1 MLAYKIK
8 SSIDKN
14 GNVLLRNLPF
24 KDKESVEII
33 ILLEDNNNKN
43 KFSFKLKDRIKR
55 SIGTISSKAI
65 ITDQDLSRDGIY
77 GSDGR

>member
-1 MLAYKIK
+1 MLAYKLR

-14 GNVLLRNLPF
+14 GNLLLRNLPF

-33 ILLEDNNNKN
+33 ILLEEMNNKN
-43 KFSFKLKDRIKR
+43 LSSVKLKDRLKR
-55 SIGTISSKAI
+55 SIGTISSK
-65 ITDQDLSRDGIY
+65 TDVTNQDLSRDNIY

>member
-33 ILLEDNNNKN
+33 ILLEDNNKKN
-43 KFSFKLKDRIKR
+43 QFSQKLKDRIKK
-55 SIGTISSKAI
+55 SIGTISSKAD
-65 ITDQDLSRDGIY
+65 ITDQDLCRNGM
-77 GSDGR
+77 